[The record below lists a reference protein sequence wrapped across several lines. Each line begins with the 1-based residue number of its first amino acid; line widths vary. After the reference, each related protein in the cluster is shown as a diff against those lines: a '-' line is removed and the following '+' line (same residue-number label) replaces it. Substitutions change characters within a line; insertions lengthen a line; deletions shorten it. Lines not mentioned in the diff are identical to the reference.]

1 MAKDEKL
8 KANEVNI
15 PEVYGNVANI
25 RYSPYEME
33 MTLGLI
39 SSNYEGIKPVVN
51 VRMSPQSERSRQAR
65 RFNTRHD
72 VAKKRLASFYIRVR
86 E

>member
-1 MAKDEKL
+1 MAKDKEERL
-8 KANEVNI
+8 KASEVNI

-25 RYSPYEME
+25 SYSPYEME

-51 VRMSPQSERSRQAR
+51 VRMSPQ
-65 RFNTRHD
+65 F
-72 VAKKRLASFYIRVR
+72 AKELAEILLINVEKYEQQIMKLDMKKQ
-86 E
+86 

>member
-1 MAKDEKL
+1 MAKDKDEKL
-8 KANEVNI
+8 KASEVNI

-25 RYSPYEME
+25 SYSPYEME

-51 VRMSPQSERSRQAR
+51 VRMSPLSSPM
-65 RFNTRHD
+65 
-72 VAKKRLASFYIRVR
+72 
-86 E
+86 

>member
-1 MAKDEKL
+1 MAKDKDEKL

-25 RYSPYEME
+25 SYSPYEME

-51 VRMSPQSERSRQAR
+51 VRMSPQSERSRQTR
-65 RFNTRHD
+65 RFPNKQE
-72 VAKKRLASFYIRVR
+72 VCIKASRSLPKS
-86 E
+86 